1 MDFSRYLIATDLD
14 GTFLGPDGKF
24 VARNMDAVERFKANG
39 GLFTFSTGRVHLNI
53 VDAVGDPRVLLNAP
67 CVMSN
72 GAYLYD
78 FDQKKA
84 MAEEI
89 MDEQG
94 VRELVAFIKEYDT
107 EMQFRVSTP
116 TDLRVERTDG
126 YLARDLMRYDEGSVL
141 VSPIGEWPV
150 DDWYKIVFR
159 ASAEQ
164 IADLRA
170 AVQARFGK
178 RFSYTASGSGFLEVQ
193 SPGVNKAAGLAKLRR
208 TVGGDR
214 ILIACGDYENDME
227 MLQAADIAVCP
238 ENAMDAV
245 KKIANYTLCHCKDGL
260 IADVIE
266 KIEAGEL

>member
-24 VARNMDAVERFKANG
+24 VARNMEAVEHFKANG

-53 VDAVGDPRVLLNAP
+53 VDAVGDPRPLLNAP

-164 IADLRA
+164 
-170 AVQARFGK
+170 Q
-178 RFSYTASGSGFLEVQ
+178 
-193 SPGVNKAAGLAKLRR
+193 
-208 TVGGDR
+208 
-214 ILIACGDYENDME
+214 
-227 MLQAADIAVCP
+227 
-238 ENAMDAV
+238 
-245 KKIANYTLCHCKDGL
+245 
-260 IADVIE
+260 
-266 KIEAGEL
+266 